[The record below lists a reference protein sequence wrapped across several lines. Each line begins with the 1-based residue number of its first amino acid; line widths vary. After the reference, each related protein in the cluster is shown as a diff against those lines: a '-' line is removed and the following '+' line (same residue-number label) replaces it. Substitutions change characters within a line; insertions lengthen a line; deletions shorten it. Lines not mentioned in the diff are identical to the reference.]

1 MTDTKNALVTETFDL
16 ANTATGY
23 MVGAVI
29 PDMPA
34 NQFADLEAVGL
45 VREATAK
52 EVKAAPAT
60 PIAPALLEPAAD

>member
-1 MTDTKNALVTETFDL
+1 MTDTKNAFVTETFDL

-52 EVKAAPAT
+52 EVKAGHHPA
-60 PIAPALLEPAAD
+60 APALNEPAGD